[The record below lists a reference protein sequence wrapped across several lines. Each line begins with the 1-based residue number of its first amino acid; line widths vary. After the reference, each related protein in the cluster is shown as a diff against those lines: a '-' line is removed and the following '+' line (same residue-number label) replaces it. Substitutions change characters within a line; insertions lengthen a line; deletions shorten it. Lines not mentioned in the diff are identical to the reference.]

1 MLEDGGGELASN
13 TIEKNVDTI
22 WGSNVKCLVDILS
35 LVVES
40 PVQIEVRLDPG
51 GFVSV
56 SCVAQDP
63 QPQYSALKI
72 TLECRGGDDCC

>member
-1 MLEDGGGELASN
+1 MVVAGEVAHHDDPAEHGHVLEDGGGELASN

-35 LVVES
+35 LVVKS

-56 SCVAQDP
+56 SCVA
-63 QPQYSALKI
+63 
-72 TLECRGGDDCC
+72 